1 MTLAMV
7 LAVFPAVPALAAAP
21 TTVEVAG
28 TDVSGGGYWKTNAD
42 GKLEEGTQAE
52 WNVCYQSGTLYLQ
65 NAHVSGAKAYGVDNA
80 GAQAVIYANGGG
92 VDDFCGW
99 ELFRYWQPG

>member
-1 MTLAMV
+1 MV

-28 TDVSGGGYWKTNAD
+28 TDVTAGGYWKTTA
-42 GKLEEGTQAE
+42 GGQLEAGDANN
-52 WNVCYQSGTLYLQ
+52 WNVHYQAGTLYLQ
-65 NAHVSGAKAYGVDNA
+65 DAHVSGAKAYGVDNA

-92 VDDFCGW
+92 VDDFCGRG
-99 ELFRYWQPG
+99 LLRYWHPG